1 MAEIGFI
8 GLGVMGCPMA
18 ACLARGGHRVRA
30 HDIDPEAVRKAAADG
45 CRPAASAADA
55 AREADFAITMLPL
68 AEHVEQVLFG
78 PAGVVQTLPP
88 SALVIDMSTVAPAAF
103 DRMAQRMEE
112 AGRRMMDAPV
122 GRTSQNAAQGTL
134 LIMAGGSPG
143 EVEEARPA
151 LECMG
156 DKIILC
162 GGRGMGMRAKMIN
175 NYLSIVSN
183 VAVAETLT
191 AAERA
196 GLERETAL
204 EVLLSTAAGQG
215 HLSTTYPAQV
225 LAGDLEPGFM
235 VDLAFKDLGLALA
248 MGEELSVGLGMGE
261 EAMKT
266 YQAAR
271 EQGRGRQDWT
281 AVFSAVRQLNGLPPA
296 P

>member
-8 GLGVMGCPMA
+8 GAGVMGRPMA
-18 ACLARGGHRVRA
+18 ACLARGGHRVRVF
-30 HDIDPEAVRKAAADG
+30 DINPEAVRNAVGDG
-45 CRPAASAADA
+45 RRPAASAAAA
-55 AREADFAITMLPL
+55 AREADFAVTMLPL
-68 AEHVEQVLFG
+68 AEHVERALFG
-78 PAGVVQTLPP
+78 PDGILDALPP
-88 SALVIDMSTVAPAAF
+88 SSLVIDMSTLSPSAF
-103 DRMAQRMEE
+103 DRIAQRTEE
-112 AGRRMMDAPV
+112 AGRRIMDAPV
-122 GRTSQNAAQGTL
+122 GRTSQNAAEGTL

-143 EVEEARPA
+143 EVEEARPV

-156 DKIILC
+156 DKIIHC
-162 GGRGMGMRAKMIN
+162 GGRGMGMRAKMVN

-196 GLERETAL
+196 GLARETAL
-204 EVLLSTAAGQG
+204 EVLLSTAAGRG
-215 HLSTTYPAQV
+215 HLSATYPDKV

-235 VDLAFKDLGLALA
+235 VNLAYKDLGLALA
-248 MGEELSVGLGMGE
+248 MGEELEVGLGMGE

-266 YQAAR
+266 YRAAQ